1 MSDIDALISPKSIAV
16 VGATNRPGSVGL
28 AVFQNI
34 LRGGF
39 QGVLYPVNPKSRFVQ
54 SVRTYPSLSDIND
67 DVDMAVI
74 IVPATNVKDVIIEA
88 GKKGVKGVVVIT
100 AGFKEV
106 GGNGIELEKQIRETA
121 KKYKIRLIGPNC
133 LGIINNNPNY
143 RMNASFATKM
153 PKAGNL
159 AFISQSGALCT
170 AVLDYADGKNI
181 GFSKFISFGNK
192 ADVDEIDLLRY
203 LKDDPDTDVIL
214 MYLED
219 ISNGRA
225 FLDIAREITWDAKK
239 PILAVKSG
247 RSPEGAKAA
256 ASHTGSLAGA
266 DSDYDAI
273 FQQSGVLRV
282 EDVGELFNVASAMS
296 SQPFPK
302 SDRIAIVTNA
312 GGPGIMATD
321 AASRYGLK
329 IAQLSDKT
337 KEILKENLPSTAN
350 INNPVDVI
358 GDATHE
364 RYESAIRA
372 VLQDDNV
379 DGAIVILSPQAM
391 TDILETAQILPNVIR
406 GIDKPVL
413 CSFMGI
419 VDVSKGVLF
428 LEENKI
434 PNYDFPEYAVF
445 AMSKMV
451 RFGELLQL
459 KHRKVRRVAAD
470 RDTAASIIRRKLSA
484 GGQVYLPEKEANE
497 ILSCYGFPVL
507 KNIIVDDRE
516 KAAAAVEELGPPV
529 VMKIHSPD
537 IVHKFDAGG
546 VRLNINTPDEAR
558 AAYDEIIANVKRF
571 KADANII
578 GILMVRQVRKG
589 IEVILGAT
597 RDPHFGPICMFGL
610 GGTFVEA
617 LRDVTF
623 RIAPMWEISADIM
636 IRQIKAYKLL
646 QGVRGAP
653 PSDVEAI
660 KDCVFRLSQMV
671 SDHPEIAELDINPLI
686 VFPEGEGCVVT
697 DSRILLKEPK

>member
-1 MSDIDALISPKSIAV
+1 MSDIDAIIGPKSIAV
-16 VGATNRPGSVGL
+16 VGATNRHGSVGL

-34 LRGGF
+34 LKGGF
-39 QGVLYPVNPKSRFVQ
+39 QGVLYPVNPKARSVQ
-54 SVRTYPSLSDIND
+54 SVRTYPSLNDIND
-67 DVDMAVI
+67 DIDMAVI
-74 IVPATNVKDVIIEA
+74 IVPATAVEATIIEA
-88 GKKGVKGVVVIT
+88 GKKGVKGAVVIT

-106 GGNGIELEKQIRETA
+106 GGSGIELEKQIQRTA
-121 KKYKIRLIGPNC
+121 KEYKIRLVGPNC
-133 LGIINNNPNY
+133 LGVINNNPNFS
-143 RMNASFATKM
+143 MNASFATKM

-181 GFSKFISFGNK
+181 GFSKFVSFGNK
-192 ADVDEIDLLRY
+192 ADVNEIDLLHY
-203 LKDDPDTDVIL
+203 LKEDPDTDVIL
-214 MYLED
+214 MYLEN

-225 FLDIAREITWDAKK
+225 FLEVAREIVWSVKK

-282 EDVGELFNVASAMS
+282 EDVGELFHVASAMS

-302 SDRIAIVTNA
+302 GNRIAIVTNA

-321 AASRYGLK
+321 AAARYGLK
-329 IAQLSDKT
+329 ISQLSDQT
-337 KEILKENLPSTAN
+337 KDVLKENLPPTAS

-364 RYESAIRA
+364 RYETAIRA
-372 VLQDDNV
+372 VLQDENV

-391 TDILETAQILPNVIR
+391 TDILETAEILPHVIK
-406 GIDKPVL
+406 GINKPVL

-419 VDVSKGVLF
+419 VDVSKGINF
-428 LEENKI
+428 LEEHNI
-434 PNYDFPEYAVF
+434 PNYNFPEYAVH
-445 AMSKMV
+445 AMSMMV
-451 RFGELLQL
+451 RYGELLQL
-459 KHRKVRRVAAD
+459 KHRTVRRMAAD
-470 RDTAASIIRRKLSA
+470 RDTASSIIRRKLMVA
-484 GGQVYLPEKEANE
+484 DQIYLPEKEANE

-507 KNIIVDDRE
+507 KNIIVDSRE
-516 KAAAAVEELGPPV
+516 KAAEAVEELCPPV

-537 IVHKFDAGG
+537 IIHKFDVGG
-546 VRLNINTPDEAR
+546 VRLNINTSDEAR
-558 AAYDEIIANVKRF
+558 NAYDEIIANAKKF
-571 KADANII
+571 KPDARIT

-589 IEVILGAT
+589 IEVIIGAT
-597 RDPHFGPICMFGL
+597 RDPNFGPICMFGL

-623 RIAPMWEISADIM
+623 RIAPMWEVSSDIM
-636 IRQIKAYKLL
+636 VRQIKAYKLL

-660 KDCVFRLSQMV
+660 KDCILRLSQMV
-671 SDHPEIAELDINPLI
+671 ADHPEIAELDINPLI

-697 DSRILLKEPK
+697 DSRILLKKF

>member
-1 MSDIDALISPKSIAV
+1 MTGIDTIISPKSIAV
-16 VGATNRPGSVGL
+16 VGATNRAGSVGL

-39 QGVLYPVNPKSRFVQ
+39 QGVLYPVNPKARSVQ
-54 SVRTYPSLSDIND
+54 SVRAYPSLSDIND
-67 DVDMAVI
+67 DIDMAVI
-74 IVPATNVKDVIIEA
+74 IVPAPAASDVIIEA
-88 GKKGVKGVVVIT
+88 GKKGVKGAVVIT

-106 GGNGIELEKQIRETA
+106 GGNGIELEKQLRETA
-121 KKYKIRLIGPNC
+121 KEYKIRLVGPNC
-133 LGIINNNPNY
+133 LGVINNNPNC
-143 RMNASFATKM
+143 RMNASFSTKM

-181 GFSKFISFGNK
+181 GFSKFVSFGNK
-192 ADVDEIDLLRY
+192 ADVNEIDLLRY
-203 LKDDPDTDVIL
+203 LKEDPDTDVIL

-225 FLDIAREITWDAKK
+225 FLEIAREITWGVKK

-282 EDVGELFNVASAMS
+282 EDVGELFHVASAMS
-296 SQPFPK
+296 SMPFPRGN
-302 SDRIAIVTNA
+302 SIAIVTNA

-321 AASRYGLK
+321 AAARHGLK

-337 KEILKENLPSTAN
+337 KEVLRVNLPPTAS

-364 RYESAIRA
+364 RYETAIRA
-372 VLQDDNV
+372 VLQDENV

-391 TDILETAQILPNVIR
+391 TDILETAEIVPHVIH
-406 GIDKPVL
+406 GINKPVL

-419 VDVSKGVLF
+419 VDVSKGISF
-428 LEENKI
+428 LEDNNI
-434 PNYDFPEYAVF
+434 PNYNFPEYAVL

-459 KHRKVRRVAAD
+459 KNRTVRRMAAD
-470 RDTAASIIRRKLSA
+470 RDTAASIIRRKLA
-484 GGQVYLPEKEANE
+484 GGGQRYLPEKESNE
-497 ILSCYGFPVL
+497 ILACYGFPVL

-516 KAAAAVEELGPPV
+516 KAAEAVEELGPPV
-529 VMKIHSPD
+529 VMKINSSD
-537 IVHKFDAGG
+537 IIHKFDVGG
-546 VRLNINTPDEAR
+546 VRLNINTPDDAR
-558 AAYDEIIANVKRF
+558 SAYDEIIANAKRF
-571 KADANII
+571 KPDAKIA
-578 GILMVRQVRKG
+578 GTLMVRQVRKG
-589 IEVILGAT
+589 IEVIIGAI
-597 RDPHFGPICMFGL
+597 RDPNFGPICMFGL

-617 LRDVTF
+617 IRDVTF

-660 KDCVFRLSQMV
+660 KDCLLRLSQMV

-697 DSRILLKEPK
+697 DSRILLKA